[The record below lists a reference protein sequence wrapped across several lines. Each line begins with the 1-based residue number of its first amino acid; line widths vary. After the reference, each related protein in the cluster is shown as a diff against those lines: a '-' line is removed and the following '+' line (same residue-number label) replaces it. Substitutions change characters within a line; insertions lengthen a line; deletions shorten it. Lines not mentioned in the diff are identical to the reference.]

1 MAHASFKPIGVVDT
15 ATSLTQNR
23 EDFPTGK
30 AEGKIPGWKLQEWLQ
45 EVSRTFDRLRA
56 VVYWISKPTRR
67 VIYAYRI
74 GTH

>member
-1 MAHASFKPIGVVDT
+1 M
-15 ATSLTQNR
+15 
-23 EDFPTGK
+23 GK

-45 EVSRTFDRLRA
+45 EVSRTFDRLPA